1 MTQQER
7 IKEKQLLLE
16 AGFFAAYGKAIAAG
30 NIAISDHDPN
40 DWYPCGNAHVMIKP
54 RNSKFSKW
62 LVKKEFGRDAAYQH
76 CILISNTLSTQSM
89 NCNIA
94 FASAVAR
101 VLREEFSINATM
113 WSYID

>member
-7 IKEKQLLLE
+7 AKEKQLLLE
-16 AGFFAAYGKAIAAG
+16 AGFFAAYGKAITAG

-40 DWYPCGNAHVMIKP
+40 DWFPCGNAHVMIKP

-62 LVKKEFGRDAAYQH
+62 LVREKFGRDADYMK

-89 NCNIA
+89 NCNVQ

-101 VLREEFSINATM
+101 VLREEFSIDATI